1 MFTGIVEE
9 IGKINSISKKGNSL
23 VLGISCS
30 FAGELS
36 LGESVAVNG
45 TCLTVTSR
53 TGESFSADVTPE
65 SFRRTSLGS
74 LHAESPVNLERAMKA
89 DGRFG
94 GHIVSGHID
103 GTGTFVCADHEENA
117 VNIKISVLQEIGR
130 FIIEK
135 GSVCV
140 DGISLTVSAVERGA
154 GETVFCA
161 AVIPH
166 TWKNTNLS
174 ALKTG
179 AKVNIECDMVGKY
192 VSHFLSGLTGA
203 GGSSVGNSAGSAFD
217 DAGSA
222 PDTALDSQALESF
235 MTGFTSFH

>member
-9 IGKINSISKKGNSL
+9 RGKISSITKKGNSL

-30 FAGELS
+30 FAGELA

-53 TGESFSADVTPE
+53 TRENFTADVTPE
-65 SFRRTSLGS
+65 SFKRTSLGN
-74 LHAESPVNLERAMKA
+74 LQPESPVNLERAMKA

-103 GTGTFVCADHEENA
+103 GTGIFVGAEQEENS
-117 VNIKISVLQEIGR
+117 VNIKIAVPPETGR

-140 DGISLTVSAVERGA
+140 DGISLTVSGVNYGGE
-154 GETVFCA
+154 ETVFSV

-166 TWKNTNLS
+166 TWQNTNLS
-174 ALKTG
+174 TLGTG
-179 AKVNIECDMVGKY
+179 AKVNIECDLIGKY
-192 VSHFLSGLTGA
+192 IGHFLSI
-203 GGSSVGNSAGSAFD
+203 GNSSAGKVQEPPVEIARE
-217 DAGSA
+217 
-222 PDTALDSQALESF
+222 TEALESF